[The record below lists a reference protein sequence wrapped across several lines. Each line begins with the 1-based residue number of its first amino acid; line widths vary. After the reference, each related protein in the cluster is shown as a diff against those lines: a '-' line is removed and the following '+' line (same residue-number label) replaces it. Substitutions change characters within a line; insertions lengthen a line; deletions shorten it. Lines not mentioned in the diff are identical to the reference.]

1 MTTRT
6 SPTLKQAFKRFVE
19 LVRPIED
26 VQYVV
31 AFDDDELD
39 FYTFIT
45 QLDDAVSSQ
54 VHEAE
59 FQIMDNFPDLLVEF
73 HVRYLEGRSPESFV
87 GQLPT
92 LSYSRGSDVKR
103 YGHTVD

>member
-6 SPTLKQAFKRFVE
+6 SSALKQAFKRFVD
-19 LVRPIED
+19 LVKPVED

-31 AFDDDELD
+31 AFEDDELD

-45 QLDDAVSSQ
+45 KLDDAVSSQ

-59 FQIMDNFPDLLVEF
+59 FQIMDSFPELLVDF
-73 HVRYLEGRSPESFV
+73 HVRYLEGRRPESFV
-87 GQLPT
+87 GQLPP
-92 LSYSRGSDVKR
+92 LSYSRDVDVQR
-103 YGHTVD
+103 HEH